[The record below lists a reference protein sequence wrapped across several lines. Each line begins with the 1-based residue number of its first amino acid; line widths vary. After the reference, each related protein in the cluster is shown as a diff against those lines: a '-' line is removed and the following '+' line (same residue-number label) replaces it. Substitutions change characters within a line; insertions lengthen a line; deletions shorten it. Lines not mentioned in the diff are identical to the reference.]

1 MKYLDLYGLF
11 TIVDKSEYEDE
22 EILAE
27 ELYSTY
33 LDLDKAKKTAERIE
47 TFDGDEW
54 LEWVWREWVE
64 QDGELTLIFMGHIEE
79 NGEKTKVDCPYA
91 CFVIR
96 KLGRL
101 EYTDE
106 TLSLKDK
113 YVRR

>member
-11 TIVDKSEYEDE
+11 NIVDKSEYEDE

-33 LDLDKAKKTAERIE
+33 LDLDKAKAKAEKIE

-54 LEWVWREWVE
+54 LEWVE
-64 QDGELTLIFMGHIEE
+64 QNGELILMFMGHIEE
-79 NGEKTKVDCPYA
+79 NGEKTKSDCPFA